1 MDMKLE
7 IAKSLSAACGVA
19 AEEIAAAIEVPA
31 NTDMGD
37 FAYPCFK
44 LAKVLRKA
52 PPLIAQEIG
61 EKLEK
66 PDFIADVKIVG
77 AYINF
82 FMDKHF
88 YTKKVL
94 ETVLTEKENYGK
106 SNMGAGKTIV
116 IDYSSPNIAKPFH
129 VVTCVLPL
137 SATHCTRFTA
147 SWATNA

>member
-1 MDMKLE
+1 M
-7 IAKSLSAACGVA
+7 A

-106 SNMGAGKTIV
+106 SDMGAGKTIV
-116 IDYSSPNIAKPFH
+116 IDYSSSQYRKAFPCRPPAFYCYRQRAVPDSQPAG
-129 VVTCVLPL
+129 LQM
-137 SATHCTRFTA
+137 RRR
-147 SWATNA
+147 

>member
-1 MDMKLE
+1 M
-7 IAKSLSAACGVA
+7 A

-77 AYINF
+77 AYTTSLWTSISTP
-82 FMDKHF
+82 KR
-88 YTKKVL
+88 YWK
-94 ETVLTEKENYGK
+94 
-106 SNMGAGKTIV
+106 
-116 IDYSSPNIAKPFH
+116 
-129 VVTCVLPL
+129 L
-137 SATHCTRFTA
+137 S
-147 SWATNA
+147 